1 METDLKS
8 TILTGDRP
16 TGRLHLGHYVGSIL
30 NRLRLQEEGADFFYM
45 IADAQ
50 ALTDNADN
58 PEKVRDNVFEVAMDN
73 LSCGLDPNK
82 ATMFIQSQIPEIAE
96 LSMYFQ
102 NLVTLSRLKQNPT
115 VKTEIKERG
124 FGEAIPIGFLSYP
137 ISQAADILAFKAVR
151 IPVGADQLPVLEQ
164 GNEIV
169 DTFNRI
175 YGLTFDRIK
184 PLLPTHSRLVG
195 LDGKAKMSKSLGNC
209 IFLSDSVEDV
219 NKKVMQ
225 MYTDPDH
232 IHVNDPGKVE
242 GNVVFTYLDVFDTNK
257 EEVENLKAQYKNG
270 GLGDVVLKKRLA
282 KVINDLLEPIRIK
295 RAYFENNPDEVK
307 EILKKGTEKARERA
321 HAVLSE
327 VKKNMCINYFD

>member
-1 METDLKS
+1 MNSDEKS

-16 TGRLHLGHYVGSIL
+16 TGKLHLGHFVGSIQ
-30 NRLRLQEEGADFFYM
+30 NRLILQQDGADFYYM

-58 PEKVRDNVFEVAMDN
+58 PQKVRDNVLEVAMDN
-73 LSCGLDPNK
+73 LACGLDPSL

-96 LSMYFQ
+96 LAMYFQ

-124 FGEAIPIGFLSYP
+124 FGEAIPIGFLTYP

-151 IPVGADQLPVLEQ
+151 IPVGADQLPVIEQ
-164 GNEIV
+164 DNEIV

-175 YGLTFDRIK
+175 YGQTFNKIK
-184 PLLPTHSRLVG
+184 PLVPTHSRLIG

-209 IFLSDSVEDV
+209 IFLSDTTEEV
-219 NKKVMQ
+219 NRKVIQ

-232 IHVNDPGKVE
+232 IHVNDPGKID
-242 GNVVFTYLDVFDTNK
+242 GNVVFTYLDVFDSNK
-257 EEVENLKAQYKNG
+257 DEISDLKKQYQQG

-282 KVINDLLEPIRIK
+282 KVINDILDPIRE
-295 RAYFENNPDEVK
+295 RRTYYENNPDVVR

-321 HAVLSE
+321 QAVLRE

>member
-1 METDLKS
+1 MESDEKS

-16 TGRLHLGHYVGSIL
+16 TGKLHLGHYVGSIM
-30 NRLRLQEEGADFFYM
+30 NRLRLQEEDADFFYM
-45 IADAQ
+45 VADAQ

-58 PEKVRDNVFEVAMDN
+58 PEKVRDNVFEVTMDN
-73 LSCGLDPNK
+73 LACGMDPNK
-82 ATMFIQSQIPEIAE
+82 TIMFIQSQIPEIAE

-151 IPVGADQLPVLEQ
+151 IPVGADQLPVIEQ

-169 DTFNRI
+169 DSFNRI
-175 YGLTFDRIK
+175 YGFTFNRIK
-184 PLLPTHSRLVG
+184 PLVPTHSRLIG

-209 IFLSDSVEDV
+209 IFLSDTEEEV

-225 MYTDPDH
+225 MYTDPEH

-257 EEVENLKAQYKNG
+257 EEVDELKTQYQNG
-270 GLGDVVLKKRLA
+270 GLGDVILKKRLS
-282 KVINDLLEPIRIK
+282 KVINDLLEPIRNK
-295 RAYFENNPDEVK
+295 RAYFENNPQEVK
-307 EILKKGTEKARERA
+307 DILKNGTEKARKRA
-321 HAVLSE
+321 QAVLSE